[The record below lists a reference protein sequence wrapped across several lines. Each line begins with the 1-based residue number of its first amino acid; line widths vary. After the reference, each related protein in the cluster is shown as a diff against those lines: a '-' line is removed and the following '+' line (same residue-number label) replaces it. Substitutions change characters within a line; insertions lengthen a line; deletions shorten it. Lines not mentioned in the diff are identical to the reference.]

1 MAFFHRRIATWGCVL
16 FAGLA
21 CLHSAGAATVSVIY
35 HRTVEQSAPLSHPGA
50 QASLQELE
58 NQLLNSQFEVIQASP
73 DVYARMGDRA
83 GVMLTFDRDSGFAIL
98 LDGAFETRP
107 YVGTDMQF
115 ATAALKARV
124 MYGTQVVAHVSK
136 LSQVPYR
143 AGPGESRAYAV
154 AASKAATLLA
164 KDIAERIQ
172 RFEQNQ
178 ATTTA
183 APASA
188 QPPSANVQMLPSS
201 APVGELS
208 AVNNR
213 FAVLIG
219 VSSFKQ
225 VRKLNPQFEVSD
237 LPAVRND
244 VTQMEKSLV
253 AVGFAPANIVK
264 LLDDQATTRSVQETL
279 QKLQSQTKPDDLV
292 FVYLASH
299 GAPRNGAYTDFGIPL
314 LYDTKVT
321 DPNPLDFD
329 RFKTLLKNLPARQI
343 IWANDTCHS
352 GGALLNEPAVT
363 ISSRSIRGLS
373 RPGFDQ
379 AMAVQGLDKHFAV
392 FASSRQDQVSFE
404 VNNQGLFSGILSK
417 AILVTQGQTGL
428 LDLYHRHLESQVPE
442 AARKLPCTPDG
453 LPCPR
458 VQQPGFAYTG
468 SGNLL
473 TFSAR

>member
-1 MAFFHRRIATWGCVL
+1 MGCLHHRIATAWGCAL
-16 FAGLA
+16 FVGLTF
-21 CLHSAGAATVSVIY
+21 LQGVEAATVSVIY
-35 HRTVEQSAPLSHPGA
+35 HRTAEQSAPLSHPGA
-50 QASLQELE
+50 QAALQELE
-58 NQLLNSQFEVIQASP
+58 NQLLENQFEVVQAP
-73 DVYARMGDRA
+73 PEVYARMGDRA
-83 GVMLTFDRDSGFAIL
+83 GVMLTFDRDSGFSIL

-143 AGPGESRAYAV
+143 VGPGESRAYAV
-154 AASKAATLLA
+154 AAGKAATLLS

-172 RFEQNQ
+172 RFEQSQ
-178 ATTTA
+178 ATSATP
-183 APASA
+183 APPHLGSAS
-188 QPPSANVQMLPSS
+188 VQVLPTS
-201 APVGELS
+201 APVGELGR
-208 AVNNR
+208 VNNR

-219 VSSFKQ
+219 VSSFKL
-225 VRKLNPQFEVSD
+225 VRKQNPQFDVGD

-244 VTQMEKSLV
+244 VAQMEKALV
-253 AVGFAPANIVK
+253 AVGFAPANIVT

-279 QKLQSQTKPDDLV
+279 QKLQSQAKPDDLV

-329 RFKTLLKNLPARQI
+329 RFKTLLKNLPAKQV

-352 GGALLNEPAVT
+352 GGALINEPAVVV
-363 ISSRSIRGLS
+363 SSRSIRGLG

-404 VNNQGLFSGILSK
+404 VNNQGIFSGIFSK
-417 AILVTQGQTGL
+417 AILATQGQTGL
-428 LDLYHRHLESQVPE
+428 LDLFHKHLESQVPE
-442 AARKLPCTPDG
+442 AARKLPCAADG

-473 TFSAR
+473 SFSGK